1 MPSIIYILLRR
12 LRSPLIALIAVYAIF
27 ILGFVLIPAK
37 GSDQGLSFFDAFY
50 FVSYTGTTIGFG
62 EFGGEFTGAQRAW
75 TLLAIYATV
84 ITWLY
89 GIGSLFTILQ
99 DPAFKRLLKHSKFAR
114 KVHVLREPYYIICG
128 YGDTG
133 SQLVKAL
140 ASENIRSIVIDNDEQ
155 MINELEVADLLVPSL
170 GVVADASRSE
180 VLLDAGIK
188 RRWCKGVI
196 ALATDETINLSVAI
210 TVQLLNPK
218 ARFIAR
224 ADSLEMQNN
233 ILSFGA
239 NEVINPFETFSES
252 LALLIKSP
260 SLYILFEWLS
270 GVPGES
276 LVDPFFIKKGHWIM
290 CGYGRFGK
298 AVYDHLSDIG
308 IPLRVIE
315 SDPEKRDVPSG
326 SILGRSTEAVSLK
339 KAGIE
344 EAIGIIAG
352 TDNDPD
358 NLSTLMTALELN
370 PEIITVARQSAHQ
383 NDEIFKAAELNLV
396 MKRGETVAHKIYAL
410 IRTPLLGDFLRIA
423 IRFKDHKANMLVSRI
438 IGVVNDEIPKLWE
451 FVICEKTTPAL
462 ARKIEREGVLVSDLL
477 RDPRDRNRNLDAL
490 PLFLK
495 RGNGNVMLPE
505 NNRILHIGDRI
516 LMCGSDES
524 EGLMRWNTKNA
535 NVLDYVMTGH
545 VESNSYILR
554 WIHSYYDKS
563 KSRFIKN
570 KEYRLNKINKGLD
583 SEGVYNTE
591 TKTYEDTQADKKSAT
606 HDAAE
611 VESSA
616 KSTEK
621 PLSKSNKKSSTQ
633 SGGISKEQNKADS
646 KDPDNM
652 KE

>member
-12 LRSPLIALIAVYAIF
+12 LRSPLIALITVYAIF
-27 ILGFVLIPAK
+27 VVGFVIIPTK
-37 GSDQGLSFFDAFY
+37 DSNTGMSFFDAFY

-62 EFGGEFTGAQRAW
+62 EMDGGFTEAQRAW

-114 KVHVLREPYYIICG
+114 RVHELREPYYIICG

-140 ASENIRSIVIDNDEQ
+140 SAENIRSVVIDIHEE
-155 MINELEVADLLVPSL
+155 MINELEVADLLVTSL
-170 GVVADASRSE
+170 GVAADASRSE
-180 VLLDAGIK
+180 ILLDAGIN
-188 RRWCKGVI
+188 REWCKGVV
-196 ALATDETINLSVAI
+196 ALATDESTNLSVAI

-239 NEVINPFETFSES
+239 NEVINPFETFADS

-276 LVDPFFIKKGHWIM
+276 LVDPFFIKKGHWIL

-298 AVYDHLSDIG
+298 AVYNHLSEIG
-308 IPLRVIE
+308 VPLRVIE
-315 SDPEKRDVPSG
+315 SDAEKRDVPSG
-326 SILGRSTEAVSLK
+326 SILGRPTEAISLK
-339 KAGIE
+339 KANIE
-344 EAIGIIAG
+344 EAVGIIAG

-358 NLSTLMTALELN
+358 NLSTLMTAKELN
-370 PEIITVARQSAHQ
+370 PSIFSVARQSEHQ
-383 NDEIFKAAELNLV
+383 NDAIFQAAELDLV
-396 MKRGETVAHKIYAL
+396 LQRGEAVAHKIFAL

-438 IGVVNDEIPKLWE
+438 IGVVSDESPKLWE
-451 FVICEKTTPAL
+451 FVICEESTPAL
-462 ARKIEREGVLVSDLL
+462 YSKVESGTVLISDLL
-477 RDPRDRNRNLDAL
+477 RDPRDRNWHLSAL

-495 RGNGNVMLPE
+495 RGKGNVMLPE
-505 NNRILHIGDRI
+505 DDRILKIGDRI
-516 LMCGSDES
+516 LMCGSAQSDS
-524 EGLMRWNTKNA
+524 LMQWTTKNL
-535 NVLDYVMTGH
+535 NVIDYVLTGRTN
-545 VESNSYILR
+545 SNSYVLS
-554 WIHSYYDKS
+554 WLHNMYIHVKKKFNSTKQNNS
-563 KSRFIKN
+563 ESTGKRIK
-570 KEYRLNKINKGLD
+570 EEQPQVQED
-583 SEGVYNTE
+583 SI
-591 TKTYEDTQADKKSAT
+591 KK
-606 HDAAE
+606 D
-611 VESSA
+611 
-616 KSTEK
+616 
-621 PLSKSNKKSSTQ
+621 
-633 SGGISKEQNKADS
+633 D
-646 KDPDNM
+646 
-652 KE
+652 

>member
-12 LRSPLIALIAVYAIF
+12 LRSPLIALIVVYGVF
-27 ILGFVLIPAK
+27 IVGFVIIPGK
-37 GSDQGLSFFDAFY
+37 DSDTGMSFFDAFY

-62 EFGGEFTGAQRAW
+62 ELNGGFNAAQRAW

-99 DPAFKRLLKHSKFAR
+99 DPAFKRLLKNTKFAH
-114 KVHVLREPYYIICG
+114 KVYELREPFYIVCG

-133 SQLVKAL
+133 SQLVQAL
-140 ASENIRSIVIDNDEQ
+140 ATENIRSIVIDINEE
-155 MINELEVADLLVPSL
+155 MINELEVADLQVPSL

-180 VLLDAGIK
+180 VLIDAGIK
-188 RRWCKGVI
+188 RQWCKGVI
-196 ALATDETINLSVAI
+196 ALTTDESINLSVAI

-239 NEVINPFETFSES
+239 NEVINPFETFADS

-270 GVPGES
+270 GVPGDS

-298 AVYDHLSDIG
+298 AVYNHLSEIG
-308 IPLRVIE
+308 VPLRIIE
-315 SDPEKRDVPSG
+315 SDSEKRDVPSG
-326 SILGRSTEAVSLK
+326 SILGRSTEATSLK
-339 KAGIE
+339 KANIE
-344 EAIGIIAG
+344 EAVGIVAG

-370 PEIITVARQSAHQ
+370 PTIFTVARQSQHQ
-383 NDEIFKAAELNLV
+383 NNAIFKAAELDLV
-396 MKRGETVAHKIYAL
+396 MQRGEAVAHKIFAL

-438 IGVVNDEIPKLWE
+438 IGVVSDETPKLWE
-451 FVICEKTTPAL
+451 FVICEASTPAL
-462 ARKIEREGVLVSDLL
+462 HNKVLTGSVLVSDLL
-477 RDPRDRNRNLDAL
+477 RDPRDRERSLAAL

-495 RGNGNVMLPE
+495 RGKGNVMLPE
-505 NNRILHIGDRI
+505 DDRVLHVNDRI
-516 LMCGSDES
+516 LMCGSERSES
-524 EGLMRWNTKNA
+524 LMQWTTKNVNILA
-535 NVLDYVMTGH
+535 YVLNGEVK
-545 VESNSYILR
+545 SNSYVLS
-554 WIHSYYDKS
+554 WLYNTYTKS
-563 KSRFIKN
+563 KDILQNNKPRKIDGDEAENKN
-570 KEYRLNKINKGLD
+570 LDNKPDKRLKLETTDKTTD
-583 SEGVYNTE
+583 TE
-591 TKTYEDTQADKKSAT
+591 
-606 HDAAE
+606 
-611 VESSA
+611 
-616 KSTEK
+616 
-621 PLSKSNKKSSTQ
+621 
-633 SGGISKEQNKADS
+633 
-646 KDPDNM
+646 
-652 KE
+652 

>member
-12 LRSPLIALIAVYAIF
+12 LRSPLIALIVVYAIF
-27 ILGFVLIPAK
+27 VVGFVIIPVEGSEK
-37 GSDQGLSFFDAFY
+37 GMTFFNAFY

-62 EFGGEFTGAQRAW
+62 ELDNNFTGAQRAW

-99 DPAFKRLLKHSKFAR
+99 DPAFKRLLKHSKFSR
-114 KVHVLREPYYIICG
+114 KVHELREPYYIICG

-133 SQLVKAL
+133 NQLVQAL
-140 ASENIRSIVIDNDEQ
+140 ASENIRSVVIDHNEQ
-155 MINELEVADLLVPSL
+155 MINELEVADLQIPSL

-180 VLLDAGIK
+180 VLLDAGI
-188 RRWCKGVI
+188 RRVWCKGVI
-196 ALATDETINLSVAI
+196 ALATDESTNLSVAI

-270 GVPGES
+270 GIPGES

-298 AVYDHLSDIG
+298 AVYNHLSDIG
-308 IPLRVIE
+308 IPVRVIE
-315 SDPEKRDVPSG
+315 SDSEKRDVPSG
-326 SILGRSTEAVSLK
+326 SILGRPTEAVSLK

-370 PEIITVARQSAHQ
+370 PSIFTVARQSAHQ
-383 NDEIFKAAELNLV
+383 NDAIFKAAELDLV
-396 MKRGETVAHKIYAL
+396 MQRGETVAHKIFAL

-451 FVICEKTTPAL
+451 FVICEESTPAL
-462 ARKIEREGVLVSDLL
+462 AKKVQEEGVLVSDLL
-477 RDPRDRNRNLDAL
+477 RDPRDRNKNLSAL

-505 NNRILHIGDRI
+505 DNRILHLGDRI
-516 LMCGSDES
+516 LMCGSEDS
-524 EGLMRWNTKNA
+524 DGLMQWSTKNA
-535 NVLDYVMTGH
+535 NVLEYVMTGH
-545 VESNSYILR
+545 TESNSYLLR
-554 WIHSYYDKS
+554 WLTSYYS
-563 KSRFIKN
+563 QSRMRFVKN
-570 KEYRLNKINKGLD
+570 KEYRLNKVKKGLND
-583 SEGVYNTE
+583 EGVYRDGRVVKPVDKADDEATEPNTKNKE
-591 TKTYEDTQADKKSAT
+591 RVDKANDLNAVIEQKISSKTDKKS
-606 HDAAE
+606 E
-611 VESSA
+611 
-616 KSTEK
+616 
-621 PLSKSNKKSSTQ
+621 
-633 SGGISKEQNKADS
+633 
-646 KDPDNM
+646 
-652 KE
+652 